1 MFTQPDIRLDLADQI
16 HRERLAGAE
25 RARLAAAAV
34 TRPQGPRR
42 PPRRLAR
49 ARAVLAFAGARIFG

>member
-16 HRERLAGAE
+16 HRERLAEAE
-25 RARLAAAAV
+25 RSRIAAAAV
-34 TRPQGPRR
+34 TRPER
-42 PPRRLAR
+42 PLRAPRRLAR